1 MFSNRIL
8 VPVELSKLDIQALKV
23 IEESVLVSPDMQ
35 LLAQLRNHQE
45 RLPA

>member
-1 MFSNRIL
+1 
-8 VPVELSKLDIQALKV
+8 V

-45 RLPA
+45 RLPAW